1 MQVSA
6 SIDLI
11 IGPMYAGKTTE
22 LLRRLNIYSA
32 LGVKTLYVNSTV
44 DSRSDLPF
52 STHNPLLKSIGKC
65 DNVKVENL
73 SHVNYE
79 EYKVIGI
86 DEGQFFNDLKNH
98 VLKYVNKGKKIII
111 SGLNGDYKQKP
122 FGDIIN
128 LIPYC
133 DSIDFLTPFCHQCKD
148 RLTSAPFTKRISSE
162 KNTISASG
170 KLSEH
175 TLRTFSI
182 EQISVD
188 SNYIPVCRKHL

>member
-1 MQVSA
+1 VSA

-22 LLRRLNIYSA
+22 LLRRLNIYSS
-32 LGVKTLYVNSTV
+32 LGVKTLYVNSIL
-44 DSRSDLPF
+44 DSRSELPF

-65 DNVKVENL
+65 DHVKVENL
-73 SHVNYE
+73 STINFE
-79 EYKVIGI
+79 KYKVIGI

-98 VLKYVNKGKKIII
+98 VVNYANKGKKIII
-111 SGLNGDYKQKP
+111 SGLNGDYKQEP

-133 DSIDFLTPFCHQCKD
+133 DSIDFLTSFCHLCKD
-148 RLTSAPFTKRISSE
+148 RLTSAPFTKRISCE
-162 KNTISASG
+162 KNLISASG
-170 KLSEH
+170 ELSEH
-175 TLRTFSI
+175 TFRTFSL

-188 SNYIPVCRKHL
+188 SIYRPV